1 MLKKLKGSEKQIAWA
16 EKIRED
22 RMNDFY
28 YWQKLFLEKAQKNND
43 ETEITEIKKYTELL
57 ENIEE
62 AEKWI
67 RIEKAMLNIS
77 LLPNKERREKAL
89 KGFKSYEIF

>member
-28 YWQKLFLEKAQKNND
+28 YWQKLFLEKAQKNYVKYQF
-43 ETEITEIKKYTELL
+43 ITKQRKK
-57 ENIEE
+57 
-62 AEKWI
+62 
-67 RIEKAMLNIS
+67 R
-77 LLPNKERREKAL
+77 
-89 KGFKSYEIF
+89 KST